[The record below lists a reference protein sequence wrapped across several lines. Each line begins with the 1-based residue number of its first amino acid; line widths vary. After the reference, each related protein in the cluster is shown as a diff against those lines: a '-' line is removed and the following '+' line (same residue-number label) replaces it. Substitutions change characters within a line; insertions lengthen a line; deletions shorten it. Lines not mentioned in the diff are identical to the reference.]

1 MFMRFSSKRCGISA
15 TSGLPTRYEGVVFL
29 GNLILC
35 PFKTVLKTQEA
46 DKKLGLNHQRI
57 EF

>member
-1 MFMRFSSKRCGISA
+1 MKVWFFQ
-15 TSGLPTRYEGVVFL
+15 
-29 GNLILC
+29 GNSTLF

-46 DKKLGLNHQRI
+46 DIKLGLKHQRI

>member
-1 MFMRFSSKRCGISA
+1 MRFSSKRCCISA
-15 TSGLPTRYEGVVFL
+15 TAWLSTRYEGMVFL

-35 PFKTVLKTQEA
+35 PFKTVMKTQEA
-46 DKKLGLNHQRI
+46 DKKLGLNHQQI

>member
-1 MFMRFSSKRCGISA
+1 MRFSSKRCGISA